1 LPRKLHKGAGFV
13 VEIVLWIFILFIGLT
28 LLLALDFFIGRK
40 RHLAQINNQKFPI
53 RKSQLSIFTN
63 GPDLFEDYFTE
74 LRRAEKHIHV
84 LFYIVKDDSF
94 SQEFLDILISKAQA
108 GVEVRLLV
116 DWVGGTISRK
126 YKKQLKEA
134 GVAFVHS
141 QTPKLPFLFYTSQV
155 RNHRKISV
163 IDGKIGYTGGY
174 NIGKEYINKDK
185 KLSPWRDYH
194 LKVTG
199 EGVQDLQKE
208 FLLDWKKAAK
218 VDLLQNQI
226 YFPPL
231 SKGEIRH
238 QFIPSEGNLL
248 EQTLFD
254 LITNAEKSII
264 IGTPYFIPSESIFTQ
279 LLKAIDRGVS
289 LTLLVPFTADHMLVK
304 EASFTYLRKLIKKGA
319 EVHQYKK
326 GFYHA
331 KVLVIDDQLCDLG
344 TANFDKR
351 SMFLNFE
358 LNCLIYNQDVIRQVK
373 TILHQDLLDS
383 DQVSLSDLNSFNP
396 FRSLKERAA
405 QTVSYFL

>member
-1 LPRKLHKGAGFV
+1 M
-13 VEIVLWIFILFIGLT
+13 EIVYWIIILFIGLT
-28 LLLALDFFIGRK
+28 LLLALDFSIGRK
-40 RHLAQINNQKFPI
+40 RHLTQINKQKFPI

-63 GPDLFEDYFTE
+63 GPDLFEDYFKQ
-74 LRRAEKHIHV
+74 LKQAKKHIHV

-94 SQEFLDILISKAQA
+94 SQEFLDILIKKAQA

-126 YKKQLKEA
+126 YKKKLKEA
-134 GVAFVHS
+134 GVALVHS

-174 NIGKEYINKDK
+174 NIGKEYNNQDK
-185 KLSPWRDYH
+185 KLCPWRDYH
-194 LKVTG
+194 LKISG
-199 EGVQDLQKE
+199 EGVQDLQRE

-218 VDLLQNQI
+218 IDLLQNQI

-231 SKGEIRH
+231 PKGEIRH

-248 EQTLFD
+248 EETLFD
-254 LITNAEKSII
+254 LITKSEKSIF
-264 IGTPYFIPSESIFTQ
+264 IGTPYFIPSERIFKQ
-279 LLKAIDRGVS
+279 LLIAIDRGVS
-289 LTLLVPFTADHMLVK
+289 ITLLVPFTADHALVK
-304 EASFTYLRKLIKKGA
+304 EASFTYLRQLLKKGA

-331 KVLVIDDQLCDLG
+331 KVLLIDDKLCDLG

-373 TILHQDLLDS
+373 TILSQDLLDS
-383 DQVSLSDLNSFNP
+383 EQVSLSDLNRFDP

>member
-1 LPRKLHKGAGFV
+1 
-13 VEIVLWIFILFIGLT
+13 VEIVFWIFILFISIT
-28 LLLALDFFIGRK
+28 LLLALDFSIGRK
-40 RHLAQINNQKFPI
+40 KHLAQINKQTFPI
-53 RKSQLSIFTN
+53 RKSQLSIFTT
-63 GPDLFEDYFTE
+63 GPDLFEDYFTQ
-74 LRRAEKHIHV
+74 LKRAKKHIHV

-94 SQEFLDILISKAQA
+94 SKEFLDILIKKAQA

-126 YKKQLKEA
+126 YKKLLNEA
-134 GVAFVHS
+134 GVEFVHS

-163 IDGKIGYTGGY
+163 IDGEIGYTGGY
-174 NIGKEYINKDK
+174 NIGKEYINQDK

-218 VDLLQNQI
+218 IDLLQNQI

-231 SKGEIRH
+231 PKGDIRH

-248 EQTLFD
+248 ETTLFN
-254 LITNAEKSII
+254 LINKAEKSII
-264 IGTPYFIPSESIFTQ
+264 IGTPYFIPSDSIFKQ
-279 LLKAIDRGVS
+279 LLKSIDRGVS
-289 LTLLVPFTADHMLVK
+289 LTLLVPFTADHALVK
-304 EASFTYLRKLIKKGA
+304 EASFTYLRQLIKKGA

-331 KVLVIDDQLCDLG
+331 KVLVIDDKVCDLG

-373 TILHQDLLDS
+373 AILYQDLLDS
-383 DQVSLSDLNSFNP
+383 KQVSLSDLNSFNP